1 MLGAYGLGLVLIII
15 GVLCWA
21 ALDQTRDPVMRIL
34 AELARGASS
43 VVAFGLLGGSVVIGL
58 LSLIDTAHGRD
69 RVLTNPPPRADRF
82 VELIAVWGLGFA
94 GAAAIFAPGVEEAL
108 VARGTLAAGGPDTE
122 GSLAVVLG
130 TVGVAVAAVKW
141 FLEST
146 TWVQSPATR
155 SESRRG

>member
-1 MLGAYGLGLVLIII
+1 MLGAYGLGLALIVI

-21 ALDQTRDPVMRIL
+21 ALDQTRDPVMRML
-34 AELARGASS
+34 AELARGSSS
-43 VVAFGLLGGSVVIGL
+43 VVAFGLLGGGVVIGL
-58 LSLIDTAHGRD
+58 VSLIETARGRN
-69 RVLTNPPPRADRF
+69 RVLRDPPPRVDRF

-94 GAAAIFAPGVEEAL
+94 GAAAIFAPGVQEAL
-108 VARGTLAAGGPDTE
+108 VMRGTLAADGPDTE

-130 TVGVAVAAVKW
+130 TVGVTVAAVKW

-146 TWVQSPATR
+146 TWVQSPAIR